1 MTQSIAVI
9 TGGSRGLGKSMALA
23 LAARGVDV
31 IITYKSN
38 EAEARRV
45 VEDIE
50 ALGRRA
56 VALHLDVGR
65 SATFGAFAE
74 TIRAALARVW
84 RREHFD
90 YLVNNAGTTLFA
102 PFLETTEA
110 QLDELLAIHV
120 KATFLLSQQLVPL
133 IASGGRIL
141 NVSSGLTR
149 YTYPGQA
156 AYAVAKGGVDV
167 LTRYMALELGPRRIS
182 VNVIAPGGVET
193 DIGGGIMRSPEVQAA
208 VSADTALGRVGQ
220 PDDIG
225 AAVAL
230 LLASETQW
238 INGQRIEVT
247 GGFRL

>member
-90 YLVNNAGTTLFA
+90 FA
-102 PFLETTEA
+102 RHGDVRGPSRPA
-110 QLDELLAIHV
+110 RQLQLQLNMLA
-120 KATFLLSQQLVPL
+120 
-133 IASGGRIL
+133 
-141 NVSSGLTR
+141 
-149 YTYPGQA
+149 
-156 AYAVAKGGVDV
+156 
-167 LTRYMALELGPRRIS
+167 
-182 VNVIAPGGVET
+182 
-193 DIGGGIMRSPEVQAA
+193 RS
-208 VSADTALGRVGQ
+208 TA
-220 PDDIG
+220 
-225 AAVAL
+225 
-230 LLASETQW
+230 
-238 INGQRIEVT
+238 
-247 GGFRL
+247 